1 MSKKKNQLNHLA
13 IIMDGNGRWAKKR
26 HQPRVFGHREGMD
39 NVERIT
45 LAADKLGIKVL
56 TLYAFS
62 TENWARPKEEVA
74 YLMNLPV
81 RFFDKYMPTLMEN
94 NVKVNIMGYLDELPP
109 KTYDIVQRS
118 MAETAN
124 NTGLVLNFAF
134 NYGSRREITSVMK
147 ELGGLI
153 EAGALS
159 SEDITE
165 DLISK
170 HLMTAR
176 FGPYSDPDLL
186 IRTSGEQR
194 ISNFLLWQIAYSE
207 LAFSPKAWPDFNE
220 DDLKMF
226 VENYQTRNRRFGK
239 VDESDS

>member
-1 MSKKKNQLNHLA
+1 MSKKDNELNHLA

-26 HQPRVFGHREGMD
+26 HKPRFYGHREGMD

-45 LAADKLGIKVL
+45 LAADKLGIKIL

-62 TENWARPKEEVA
+62 TEIWARPKEEVA

-94 NVKVNIMGYLDELPP
+94 NVKVNIMGYLDELPE
-109 KTYDIVQRS
+109 KTYQIVQRA

-124 NTGLVLNFAF
+124 NTGLILNFAF
-134 NYGSRREITSVMK
+134 NYGSRREITSAVQ
-147 ELGGLI
+147 EIGGLI
-153 EAGALS
+153 EAGQLK
-159 SEDITE
+159 SEDVTE
-165 DLISK
+165 EMISD
-170 HLMTAR
+170 HLMTGH
-176 FGPYSDPDLL
+176 FKYQDPDLL

-194 ISNFLLWQIAYSE
+194 ISNFLLWQLAYSE
-207 LAFSPKAWPDFNE
+207 LAFSDKNWPDFDA
-220 DDLKMF
+220 DDLKQF
-226 VENYQTRNRRFGK
+226 VNEFKHRNRRFGK